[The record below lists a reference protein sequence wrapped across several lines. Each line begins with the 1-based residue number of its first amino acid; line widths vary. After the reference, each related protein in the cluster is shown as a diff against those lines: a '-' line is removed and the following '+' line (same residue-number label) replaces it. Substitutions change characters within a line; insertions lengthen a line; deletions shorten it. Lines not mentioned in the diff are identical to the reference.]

1 MTQLGN
7 HNEKWV
13 TVLSED
19 DIRILQRRLYAAS
32 DYLLDLIISRK
43 IDIGRDPSD
52 HEEQPYPDH
61 ILF

>member
-1 MTQLGN
+1 MKQQEN
-7 HNEKWV
+7 QCQQWV

-19 DIRILQRRLYAAS
+19 DIRMLQRRIYAVS

-43 IDIGRDPSD
+43 IDIGKDPSD
-52 HEEQPYPDH
+52 HEQQPHPEH